1 MHTFINF
8 FIKLV
13 RWLKANQLMAAALV
27 KSLYSRFPFI
37 LLFTLR
43 HLLGPFIV
51 LVYLTHPSSYSL
63 NLFISIPLSFP
74 SRIVL
79 LIWLLQWNRLTLW
92 FIFYLSATMN
102 LALINL
108 HLNFGECP
116 YPASVETHLH
126 THRGLKW
133 WMEVR
138 FRDKTSLSYFLS

>member
-79 LIWLLQWNRLTLW
+79 LI
-92 FIFYLSATMN
+92 
-102 LALINL
+102 
-108 HLNFGECP
+108 
-116 YPASVETHLH
+116 
-126 THRGLKW
+126 
-133 WMEVR
+133 
-138 FRDKTSLSYFLS
+138 